1 MLHFANIKKM
11 LFLSPPPLSVLP
23 RACKQGKRI
32 YVTADVYR
40 ALTFLGFVNPRKE
53 LFFLFREHLSPYFTV
68 ARARAKIPP
77 ALSTAQPRRVAP
89 ICFPPRSNPAAH
101 TQAMGRGQ
109 KIFWGSS
116 KLPIFFA
123 FLRPQIC
130 ERRENLAGYVC
141 EVTSFLSVVRRIEG

>member
-11 LFLSPPPLSVLP
+11 LFLFPLLSVLP

-109 KIFWGSS
+109 KNILGEF
-116 KLPIFFA
+116 
-123 FLRPQIC
+123 
-130 ERRENLAGYVC
+130 
-141 EVTSFLSVVRRIEG
+141 